1 MTAKR
6 SARSPA
12 SHTRSGY
19 FRWLNAPPT
28 MMTGDPSPV
37 RSNAMVVP
45 SFEVTCCTL
54 PPCSSNGL
62 FLADHSLTTA
72 SLLLLSRTSLGGWR
86 DVLIEPEEVRRI
98 VAALDR
104 NEPLPRRARIGLSN
118 PLLAEQ
124 PGSPGAHRPSSR
136 HAGRSA
142 RRPMARERVVLEHLR
157 EKGVKRFLLSN
168 VP

>member
-12 SHTRSGY
+12 SRTRSGY
-19 FRWLNAPPT
+19 FHWLNAPPT

-45 SFEVTCCTL
+45 SFEVACCTL
-54 PPCSSNGL
+54 PPCGSNGL
-62 FLADHSLTTA
+62 FFADHSLTTA

-98 VAALDR
+98 VAALDHSV
-104 NEPLPRRARIGLSN
+104 PLPSRARIGLSN

-124 PGSPGAHRPSSR
+124 PGSPGAHRPRLR
-136 HAGRSA
+136 HAGVSA
-142 RRPMARERVVLEHLR
+142 RRPMARERVLLEHLR
-157 EKGVKRFLLSN
+157 ERGVNGSSYRT
-168 VP
+168 